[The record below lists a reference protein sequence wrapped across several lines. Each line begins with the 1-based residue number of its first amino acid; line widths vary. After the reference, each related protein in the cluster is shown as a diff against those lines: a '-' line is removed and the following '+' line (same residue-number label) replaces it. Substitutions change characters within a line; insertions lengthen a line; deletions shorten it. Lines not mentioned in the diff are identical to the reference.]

1 MIKPPLMLIFLTL
14 LYHGTAFAGE
24 YKLSNGWPTGIHAHI
39 YSLPEEQKA
48 DCRKIGQALN
58 LKSFNK
64 PVMCRVTRNSSSE
77 QIRTVEWAPLSE
89 DDVLSFAKLN
99 YEFSRK
105 NSGNEFSWT
114 AEREKFHKD
123 KLAAGNLLAFSADIP
138 LFDKSRDVK
147 VVKVTSGTCNDDTEK
162 YYESYLYLEEDQQY
176 AQIREVFYANEIFFL
191 NDQAYMIS
199 HTTRHKDDSFQ
210 YRLDPPQKI
219 IFISKPARQSSYS
232 RKYCRFI
239 FWD

>member
-14 LYHGTAFAGE
+14 LHDAAFAGE

-64 PVMCRVTRNSSSE
+64 PAMCRVARNSSSE
-77 QIRTVEWAPLSE
+77 QIRTIEWTPLSE
-89 DDVLSFAKLN
+89 NDVLSFAKLN
-99 YEFSRK
+99 YELSRK
-105 NSGNEFSWT
+105 NSGNEYSWT

-123 KLAAGNLLAFSADIP
+123 KLAAGKLLAFSADIP
-138 LFDKSRDVK
+138 LFEKSRDIK
-147 VVKVTSGTCNDDTEK
+147 VVKVTSGICNDDTEN
-162 YYESYLYLEEDQQY
+162 YYESYLYSHDGDHFKL
-176 AQIREVFYANEIFFL
+176 ISRTFNANEIFIL
-191 NDQAYMIS
+191 NNETYIVS
-199 HTTRHKDDSFQ
+199 HTERKHDDSFE
-210 YRLDPPQKI
+210 YTLNPPQKI
-219 IFISKPARQSSYS
+219 IFINKPALHSGHS